1 MADLASVLHRIQ
13 LEQTRFKS
21 AVSESLAQN
30 LGETMNYIL
39 DGYVIPP
46 GSYYGYAGL
55 EASIP
60 ANGWLVCDGRAVSRT
75 TYANLFTAIGT
86 LYGSGDFSTT
96 FNVPDLRGRF
106 LRGVDATTFSGDAGR
121 DPGEASRTPAGTGT
135 ASQPGSTQLDAIGS
149 HSHRIPTQAGG
160 SGASIQSSGDSPVYT
175 QSTET
180 TGGAETTVKNMYCL
194 YIIKT

>member
-1 MADLASVLHRIQ
+1 MADLASTPHRIQ

-21 AVSESLAQN
+21 AISESLAQN

-60 ANGWLVCDGRAVSRT
+60 VGWLLCDGRAVSRT
-75 TYANLFTAIGT
+75 TYANLFAAVSTI
-86 LYGSGDFSTT
+86 YGSGDFATT

-106 LRGVDATTFSGDAGR
+106 LRGTDVTTQGDAGR
-121 DPGEASRTPAGTGT
+121 DPGEASRTPSGTGT